1 MTLGANMLRNLLQGA
16 CLVSILVVTLS
27 ACENNAERIEV
38 LSGPAQG
45 STYTIKYVSSPTT
58 PKADAMGVAVQGI
71 LDEVDRQMS
80 TYRLDSDIARF
91 NQSPAK
97 TCMKM
102 PQPVL
107 DLVQYGYELSTLSDG
122 AFDLTLGPLLNVW
135 GFGPQSRGKQV
146 PSAQEI
152 AAAKTQTGYKHV
164 RVVGDQLCKDAD
176 VQVDLNSIAA
186 GYTVDRISERFA
198 ELNVDNYMIEV
209 TGELIAVGRKP
220 DGSPWRIALEQ
231 PLGDG
236 QRVIQQILELDGYG
250 VNTSGDYRNYFE
262 EDGVRFSHTLDPQ
275 VGAPISHR
283 LASVTVIDRSTLHA
297 DGLGTLLLVLG
308 PERGLAFAEE
318 HGIAAFFVLRDD
330 DGFVTQVSSEFS
342 RIFPEGGNQ

>member
-1 MTLGANMLRNLLQGA
+1 MLRNLLQGA
-16 CLVSILVVTLS
+16 CLVSTLVLALS
-27 ACENNAERIEV
+27 GCDSNPGRVEV
-38 LSGPAQG
+38 LSGPTMG
-45 STYTIKYVSSPTT
+45 STYTIKYVFNAST
-58 PKADAMGVAVQGI
+58 PAADAVGVEVQSI

-91 NQSPAK
+91 NQSPANS
-97 TCMKM
+97 CMQM

-107 DLVQYGYELSTLSDG
+107 DLAQYGYELSRSSDG
-122 AFDLTLGPLLNVW
+122 AFDLTLAPLLNLW
-135 GFGPQSRGKQV
+135 GFGPQARAKHV
-146 PSAQEI
+146 PSAADI
-152 AAAKTQTGYKHV
+152 AKAKEQIGYQHV

-176 VQVDLNSIAA
+176 VQVEFNSIAA

-198 ELNVDNYMIEV
+198 QLNIDSYMIEV
-209 TGELIAVGRKP
+209 TGELIAKGHKP

-236 QRVIQQILELDGYG
+236 QRVIQRVLEIDGYG

-262 EDGVRFSHTLDPQ
+262 ENGVRFSHTIDPQ

-283 LASVTVIDRSTLHA
+283 LASVTVVDPSALHA
-297 DGLGTLLLVLG
+297 DGLGTVLLVLG

-318 HGIAAFFVLRDD
+318 RKIAAFFVMRDSE
-330 DGFVTQVSSEFS
+330 GFTTQVSSEFS
-342 RIFPEGGNQ
+342 RMFPEGGPP